1 MILQLT
7 TTQAELLYRV
17 LGGKKEG
24 LESEIDEGGLIDG
37 LEGGLGKDEGINS
50 GIGEKFPP
58 ILTPED
64 ILVKTDILLAIAQ
77 ARQKEDE
84 RAIVLLD
91 KVIRDLEVSGFNE
104 LTVQTL
110 KSAKIGAQEHNEK
123 KYSEEFKTKK

>member
-17 LGGKKEG
+17 LGGKKEI
-24 LESEIDEGGLIDG
+24 LSEIGEG
-37 LEGGLGKDEGINS
+37 EGSIPKDKELGSNLPVVLSPDD
-50 GIGEKFPP
+50 
-58 ILTPED
+58 L
-64 ILVKTDILLAIAQ
+64 LVQRGILLAIAQ
-77 ARQKEDE
+77 VRQKEDE

-110 KSAKIGAQEHNEK
+110 KSAKLGAQDHNDK
-123 KYSEEFKTKK
+123 KYSEEFKSKK